1 MKKRDASNKFK
12 NHDHPPTDRYE
23 AAVADVD
30 AQSAARSHQPQKN
43 GTDKRNRNLLDV
55 VGESSSNVD
64 FERDSRQ
71 ILDSVGL
78 KSENPSSE
86 SQVSKVALSNV
97 KSVQLQR
104 LVLLTQQQLK
114 EIRSYTANEIFKTRK
129 QTNKLFAEF

>member
-1 MKKRDASNKFK
+1 MKKREPSSKFK

-30 AQSAARSHQPQKN
+30 AQSAARSQQPQKN

-78 KSENPSSE
+78 RSENPSSE

-114 EIRSYTANEIFKTRK
+114 EIRSYTANEILKTRK